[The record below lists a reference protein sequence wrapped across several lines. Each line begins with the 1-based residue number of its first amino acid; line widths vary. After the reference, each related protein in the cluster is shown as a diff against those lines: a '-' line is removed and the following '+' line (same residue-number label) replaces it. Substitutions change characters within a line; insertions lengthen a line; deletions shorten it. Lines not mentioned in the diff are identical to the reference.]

1 MITFYKTLNGIVT
14 EISELE
20 DKCWINVVHPTVME
34 IEYLVNTIGVREE
47 FLKSALDR
55 EETSHTDE
63 EDNQKLIIVDIAD
76 IEKNEDSEIYVT
88 TPMGVILT
96 GNYIITITLNENK
109 ALEDIIL
116 GRVKGVDISDATQF
130 LFHILLRIAV
140 VFLIYLRRIER
151 KFTRIEKTL
160 YESLKNEELIQLL
173 TLNKALVYFS
183 ASLKAN
189 EVTLEKILRGRV
201 VDLTRE
207 DSDILDDALIEIRQA
222 IEMANI
228 YSSILSGTMDAYASV
243 VSNNLNIIMKVLTL
257 ITIIMTVPNIIFSFY
272 GMNVS
277 GIPLTNFW
285 WAPIIISVVGSLIA
299 WFWLKKGKMY

>member
-1 MITFYKTLNGIVT
+1 MITFYKTQNGIVT
-14 EISELE
+14 EIKQLE
-20 DKCWINVVHPTVME
+20 DKCWINAVKPTVKE
-34 IEYLVNTIGVREE
+34 IEYLVNTIGIREE
-47 FLKSALDR
+47 FLKAALDR

-88 TPMGVILT
+88 TPMGIILT
-96 GNYIITITLNENK
+96 ENYIITITLNENK
-109 ALEDIIL
+109 ALEDIIF
-116 GRVKGVDISDATQF
+116 GRVKGVYISHTTQF
-130 LFHILLRIAV
+130 LFQILLRIAV

-160 YESLKNEELIQLL
+160 YQSLKNEELIQLL

-207 DSDILDDALIEIRQA
+207 NSDILDDALIEIRQA

-277 GIPLTNFW
+277 GIPLTNLW
-285 WAPIIISVVGSLIA
+285 WAPIIISLVGSLIA
-299 WFWLKKGKMY
+299 WFWLKKGKLY